1 MPSRSL
7 PLSVLQQ
14 IDQVC
19 DSFEAAWNAGVRP
32 RIEDYL
38 DASTI
43 QERTELFREL
53 LAREIE
59 LRKKAGESP
68 DLAEYL
74 GRFGFYGDLI
84 GTVINNHGH
93 GGDTLLL
100 PITRTEMGS
109 LAEPAESHATTIPDT
124 TAFRERTW
132 DPDVAGR
139 SAKVVVP
146 ERIGRF
152 RPSRLLGKGNFLVFL
167 AHDEEN
173 GRDVAIKIA
182 RPEDPFSRKRL
193 MSLAEEAQRLST
205 LDHPGIV
212 KIHEFVAPV
221 ATADSEDDA
230 EDGGFIVLEFIEGQ
244 TLEQLFRAGRPTPE
258 QLAEL
263 MVKVAD
269 AVHYAHIAG
278 LVHRDL
284 KPSNILLDTRGDPR
298 VCDFGLAVDEEIQ
311 RMRRG
316 EVAGTLPYMAPEQVR
331 GETNRLDGR
340 TDIWALGVILYRGL
354 TGRLPFRGRS
364 TAECFD
370 EILHREPRP
379 PRQCDDGI
387 PRELERIC
395 LRCLSRPMRDRYLTA
410 KDLAD
415 DLRAWL
421 SRASVEPTGTA
432 QVPPVVP
439 KGLRS
444 FGPEDAAFFLSL
456 LPGPRAGDGT
466 AGFDPLLEDA
476 HRGNRWRRSFW
487 RGLDLRPLRGWQIV
501 VRESRA
507 VAAA

>member
-1 MPSRSL
+1 M
-7 PLSVLQQ
+7 
-14 IDQVC
+14 C
-19 DSFEAAWNAGVRP
+19 
-32 RIEDYL
+32 
-38 DASTI
+38 
-43 QERTELFREL
+43 
-53 LAREIE
+53 
-59 LRKKAGESP
+59 
-68 DLAEYL
+68 
-74 GRFGFYGDLI
+74 
-84 GTVINNHGH
+84 
-93 GGDTLLL
+93 
-100 PITRTEMGS
+100 
-109 LAEPAESHATTIPDT
+109 
-124 TAFRERTW
+124 
-132 DPDVAGR
+132 AGR

-182 RPEDPFSRKRL
+182 RPEDPFSRRRL

-212 KIHEFVAPV
+212 KIYEFVAPV
-221 ATADSEDDA
+221 ARRFGRRRGRRRLHRPRIHRRPDA
-230 EDGGFIVLEFIEGQ
+230 
-244 TLEQLFRAGRPTPE
+244 RAVVPRGAAEPE

-263 MVKVAD
+263 MAKVAE
-269 AVHYAHIAG
+269 AVHHAHIAG

-284 KPSNILLDTRGDPR
+284 KPSNILLDAKGDPR

-331 GETNRLDGR
+331 GESNRLDGR
-340 TDIWALGVILYRGL
+340 TDVWALGVILYRGL
-354 TGRLPFRGRS
+354 TGRLPFRGRT

-395 LRCLSRPMRDRYLTA
+395 LRCLSRPMSDRYLTA

-415 DLRAWL
+415 DLRGMAGAAPAS
-421 SRASVEPTGTA
+421 SRPALA

-456 LPGPRAGDGT
+456 LPGPAG
-466 AGFDPLLEDA
+466 
-476 HRGNRWRRSFW
+476 
-487 RGLDLRPLRGWQIV
+487 
-501 VRESRA
+501 
-507 VAAA
+507 